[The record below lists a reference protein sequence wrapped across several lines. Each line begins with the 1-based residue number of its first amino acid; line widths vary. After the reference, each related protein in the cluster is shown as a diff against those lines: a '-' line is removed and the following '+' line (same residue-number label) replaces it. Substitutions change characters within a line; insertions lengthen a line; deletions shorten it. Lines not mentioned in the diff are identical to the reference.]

1 MHLKIQNG
9 AVGVITQPVF
19 DIENVKKLLENFENA
34 KENVEGDK
42 RKAQLIFGVS
52 LLQNLELPY
61 FYLHKFQVFTYLNFG

>member
-34 KENVEGDK
+34 KEK
-42 RKAQLIFGVS
+42 RS
-52 LLQNLELPY
+52 
-61 FYLHKFQVFTYLNFG
+61 